1 MQTRTHSMLE
11 SMANVLVGYGVA
23 VGSQLAILP
32 HFGVHLPLADNLLI
46 GGYFTLISIAR
57 SYAMRRLF
65 TRLEPTTENP

>member
-11 SMANVLVGYGVA
+11 SMANVIVGYGVA

-46 GGYFTLISIAR
+46 GGYFTIISIAR
-57 SYAMRRLF
+57 SYIMRRLF
-65 TRLEPTTENP
+65 TRLERTTEPK

>member
-46 GGYFTLISIAR
+46 GGYFTIISIAR

-65 TRLEPTTENP
+65 TRLERTTENP

>member
-65 TRLEPTTENP
+65 TRLERTTEPK